1 MGQVAITFRIMPE
14 SPQVDI
20 KKLKHHIEAKV
31 DVQQIKEE
39 PIGFGLVALK
49 VLVVM
54 PDSKGGTDN
63 LEKELGAIAGVAS
76 VETEDVTLV

>member
-1 MGQVAITFRIMPE
+1 MGQVAITLRVMPE

-20 KKLKHHIEAKV
+20 KKLRHHIEKAL

-54 PDSKGGTDN
+54 PDSKGGTDAI
-63 LEKELGAIAGVAS
+63 EKELSSIEGVAS